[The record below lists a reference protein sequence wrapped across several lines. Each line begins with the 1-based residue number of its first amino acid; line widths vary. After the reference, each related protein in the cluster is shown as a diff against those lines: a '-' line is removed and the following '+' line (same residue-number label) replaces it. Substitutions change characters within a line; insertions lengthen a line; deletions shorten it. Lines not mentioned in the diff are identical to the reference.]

1 MTNQLGIVARLASA
15 LQKLMTGASPQL
27 GADCLLHAQMAQTL
41 LDQEG
46 VPTRLVLGEAAW
58 RVGPGDGDVITHSPN
73 VGGFAPQGAKALAY
87 HAWLES
93 GTKIIDFSTHSLR
106 TKAAQLDAFDGGKT
120 AVEWCPPYLVLER
133 AQSLT
138 LKEVAQADSAGVACY
153 QEIPGLREFMIE
165 QCLVKEVD
173 AGNLQLLRLVFDQP
187 EIKVFGPNNRHDCDE
202 LVEQALKSKQSHG
215 GGGTWIC

>member
-1 MTNQLGIVARLASA
+1 MTNQPEIFARLACA
-15 LQKLMTGASPQL
+15 LQKLTTSASAQL
-27 GADCLLHAQMAQTL
+27 GADCLLHAQLAQIL
-41 LDQEG
+41 LDEESL
-46 VPTRLVLGEAAW
+46 PTRLVLGEAAW
-58 RVGPGDGDVITHSPN
+58 RVGSGDGDVITHSPN
-73 VGGFAPQGAKALAY
+73 VGGYAPLGAKALAY

-93 GTKIIDFSTHSLR
+93 GGNIIDFSTHSLR

-153 QEIPGLREFMIE
+153 QEIPGLHEFMIE

-173 AGNLQLLRLVFDQP
+173 ARNSQLLRLVFDQP
-187 EIKVFGPNNRHDCDE
+187 QIKVFGPNNHHDCGE
-202 LVEQALKSKQSHG
+202 LVEQALKSNQSLG
-215 GGGTWIC
+215 EG